1 MVFNKWHIFGLYF
14 TISFL
19 CMASL
24 AFGQSSTE
32 IQIRKVFNQLVSV
45 YGSAKSAPQLVII
58 PKTDKSKSVPA
69 KYLPNP
75 TPKIEIDPHLYTVCQ
90 SFGEDSLNA
99 LAVVLSHELTHY
111 YNDHLFCSDFAF
123 ANLYGKQPH
132 LAKMVRDA
140 SLSSIKDKEAEA
152 DIKGF
157 FFAAAAGYKPH
168 GVQAP
173 LINKIY
179 KAYHFADI
187 QQGYPSKE
195 ERMAIAISA
204 EKTANELYEK
214 FKSGLHALEKK
225 EYDAAFAYFEEANK
239 KIPFRENLNNMG
251 VAKTLKALEMKPV
264 AKEEYDFPKR
274 FQYPIEIDNKSR
286 LQKNNTRSSD
296 DEQKE
301 MKTLL
306 LSAQKDFETAISL
319 DPMYSKSYINLAC
332 VYDLLGNHLS
342 AIALIKEKY
351 PQKDQLSNEAKKILA
366 IAYYHEDLEKKA
378 VGIWEE
384 IEL

>member
-1 MVFNKWHIFGLYF
+1 MVFNKWHIFRLYF

-45 YGSAKSAPQLVII
+45 YGSAKSAPQLLII

-75 TPKIEIDPHLYTVCQ
+75 TPKIEIDQDLFKVCQ

-99 LAVVLSHELTHY
+99 VAVVLSHELTHY

-214 FKSGLHALEKK
+214 FKSGLLALEKK

-251 VAKTLKALEMKPV
+251 VAKTLKALEMKIPEKIE
-264 AKEEYDFPKR
+264 KENPQR
-274 FQYPIEIDNKSR
+274 FTYPIEIDNSSR
-286 LQKNNTRSSD
+286 LKNEVTRGLDDPSD
-296 DEQKE
+296 DIKE
-301 MKTLL
+301 LL
-306 LSAQKDFETAISL
+306 ISAQRNFETAIRL
-319 DPMYSKSYINLAC
+319 DVNYVKGYVNLATTL
-332 VYDLLGNHLS
+332 DLLGN
-342 AIALIKEKY
+342 Y
-351 PQKDQLSNEAKKILA
+351 P
-366 IAYYHEDLEKKA
+366 KA
-378 VGIWEE
+378 TIMFSC
-384 IEL
+384 L

>member
-1 MVFNKWHIFGLYF
+1 
-14 TISFL
+14 
-19 CMASL
+19 MASL
-24 AFGQSSTE
+24 TFGQTSAET
-32 IQIRKVFNQLVSV
+32 QVRKVFNQLLSF
-45 YGSAKSAPQLVII
+45 YGSAKSAPQLTII
-58 PKTDKSKSVPA
+58 KNTDKSKSVPA

-75 TPKIEIDPHLYTVCQ
+75 TPKIEIDHQLYTVCQ

-99 LAVVLSHELTHY
+99 VAIILSHELTHY

-123 ANLYGKQPH
+123 ANLYGKQPN

-173 LINKIY
+173 LIHKIY
-179 KAYHFADI
+179 KAYQIADI

-195 ERMAIAISA
+195 ERMSIAKSA
-204 EKTANELYEK
+204 ENTANELYEK
-214 FKSGLHALEKK
+214 FKSGLLALEKK
-225 EYDAAFAYFEEANK
+225 DYDVAITYFEEANK

-251 VAKTLKALEMKPV
+251 VAKTLKALEMKTIT
-264 AKEEYDFPKR
+264 KDEYEFPER

-286 LQKNNTRSSD
+286 LQKNYTRSSV
-296 DEQKE
+296 DESKE
-301 MKTLL
+301 IKALL
-306 LSAQKDFETAISL
+306 LSAQKDFDTSISL
-319 DPMYSKSYINLAC
+319 DPMYLKSYINLAC

-342 AIALIKEKY
+342 AIGLITEKL
-351 PQKDQLSNEAKKILA
+351 PQKDQLSNAAKKILA
-366 IAYYHEDLEKKA
+366 IAYYHEDLEIKA
-378 VGIWEE
+378 EVIWN
-384 IEL
+384 ELEL

>member
-1 MVFNKWHIFGLYF
+1 
-14 TISFL
+14 
-19 CMASL
+19 MASL

-45 YGSAKSAPQLVII
+45 YGSAKSAPQLLII

-75 TPKIEIDPHLYTVCQ
+75 TPKIEIDQDLYKVCQ

-99 LAVVLSHELTHY
+99 VAVVLSHELTHY

-251 VAKTLKALEMKPV
+251 AAKTLKALEIKNPSM
-264 AKEEYDFPKR
+264 EEIKFPER
-274 FQYPIEIDNKSR
+274 FRYPLELENKSR
-286 LQKNNTRSSD
+286 LHKERTRSLDNESD
-296 DEQKE
+296 KMDEFLK
-301 MKTLL
+301 
-306 LSAQKDFETAISL
+306 SAQKYFQEAIRL
-319 DPMYSKSYINLAC
+319 DPKFEMGYVNLAC
-332 VYDLLGNHLS
+332 VYDML
-342 AIALIKEKY
+342 EKY
-351 PQKDQLSNEAKKILA
+351 NLSIGTIHELPNYQSNINAKRILA
-366 IAYYHEDLEKKA
+366 IAFYHNDQIIEAEK
-378 VGIWEE
+378 IWKE
-384 IEL
+384 IQL